1 MAAVAALQRQ
11 GVQHYY
17 ESKVD
22 ELEILLRDKTQ
33 NLARLTAQRNQL
45 NGRVRLLREEL
56 HALREVSGGA
66 ILFTAH
72 LAFGGETHEVDIHFE

>member
-1 MAAVAALQRQ
+1 MAAVAAPQRQ

-17 ESKVD
+17 ESQVD

-56 HALREVSGGA
+56 HALREVRGMRFCS
-66 ILFTAH
+66 LHT
-72 LAFGGETHEVDIHFE
+72 